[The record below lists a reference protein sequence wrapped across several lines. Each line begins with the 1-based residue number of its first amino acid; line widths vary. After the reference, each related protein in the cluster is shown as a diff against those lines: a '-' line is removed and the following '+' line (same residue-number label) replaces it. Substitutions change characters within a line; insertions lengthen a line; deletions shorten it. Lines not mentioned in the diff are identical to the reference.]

1 MDWLRR
7 VRWGNVGKLALL
19 LAAGLLIATSGRGS
33 RPPEQTGVRA
43 KPPGRPPP
51 DLAAPAHRESQ
62 REPKREPERRREA
75 ERSAPKRS
83 EESAAAPGGTA
94 AGAREAEPEGAAQ
107 PAPAPAQPAPAPAPP
122 AEIVQPPPSPRAPAA
137 PRSGEFTPDPAP

>member
-94 AGAREAEPEGAAQ
+94 AGAREAEPEGAAL
-107 PAPAPAQPAPAPAPP
+107 PAPAPAPP
-122 AEIVQPPPSPRAPAA
+122 AEIVSPPRSPRAPAA